1 MIAKYTHEI
10 RGVYFLC
17 RGVAVSNLLFMLRF
31 MVNMEVAYTNQEN
44 EERKI
49 TSIRYMN
56 DEKIRDSLG

>member
-10 RGVYFLC
+10 RGVYFLF
-17 RGVAVSNLLFMLRF
+17 RGVAVSNLLFMLQF